1 MVKVEVMMDEKAILA
16 RNMLHAKLIKL
27 SFALFFMLLG
37 GSWFLE
43 SINKIDAD
51 QKWALIIAGTGGIF
65 LLLNLLRVIF
75 KIKVSKFTV
84 ILGVIG
90 VMIGVSKY
98 YLLPNFSIWAAVL
111 LIIGVFMFFE
121 VIRK

>member
-1 MVKVEVMMDEKAILA
+1 MVKVEVMMDEKSMLA
-16 RNMLHAKLIKL
+16 RTMLHAKLIKL
-27 SFALFFMLLG
+27 SFALFFILIG

-65 LLLNLLRVIF
+65 LLLNLLKVFF
-75 KIKVSKFTV
+75 KIKTSKFTV
-84 ILGVIG
+84 TLGALG
-90 VMIGVSKY
+90 LLIGVSKY
-98 YLLPNFSIWAAVL
+98 YLLPEFSVWAAVL